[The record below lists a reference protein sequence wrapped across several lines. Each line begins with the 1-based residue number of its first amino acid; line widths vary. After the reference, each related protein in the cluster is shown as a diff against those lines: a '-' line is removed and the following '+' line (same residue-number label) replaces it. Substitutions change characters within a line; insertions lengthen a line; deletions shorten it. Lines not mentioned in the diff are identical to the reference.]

1 MNDLAKALKA
11 ERPGFIG
18 RQRIEAPLG
27 ERRGAA
33 KQAFTMERLRRL
45 AVWGAAAAAAVL
57 IVALTGRSDVAV
69 QRIALIL
76 HHPKPALA
84 PAFDAQAATAQL
96 AEAVQSLKANDEQL
110 QSRLAAV
117 EHNVDDV
124 TGSITKQMQEAAA
137 TRHAEDGPSL
147 AATALASASTI
158 APVDIPP
165 APASAP
171 VYTTA
176 RTEPEIGPPPPKVAF
191 GIDIGSGL
199 TLQALRLRWAAIRT
213 AHPQFFESLEPI
225 ISVREVPHT
234 NRIELRLIAGPI
246 AQPGA
251 AAALCAQLAALGL
264 YCQPTIYDGQHLA
277 LR

>member
-1 MNDLAKALKA
+1 MNDLAEALKA

-27 ERRGAA
+27 DKRGAT
-33 KQAFTMERLRRL
+33 KRVFTMQGLRRL
-45 AVWGAAAAAAVL
+45 AVWGAAAASAVL
-57 IVALTGRSDVAV
+57 VVVLASRSEVAAERF
-69 QRIALIL
+69 ALIL
-76 HHPKPALA
+76 HHPKPAAA
-84 PAFDAQAATAQL
+84 PVFDAQAATAQL
-96 AEAVQSLKANDEQL
+96 AEAVQGLKANDEQL

-117 EHNVDDV
+117 EHDVDDV
-124 TGSITKQMQEAAA
+124 TGTITKQIQAAA
-137 TRHAEDGPSL
+137 ASRHEDGPSL
-147 AATALASASTI
+147 AATALASASI

-165 APASAP
+165 APASVPAP
-171 VYTTA
+171 A
-176 RTEPEIGPPPPKVAF
+176 MAKIEPAAPPPKTAF
-191 GIDIGSGL
+191 GVDIGSGL
-199 TLQALRLRWAAIRT
+199 TLQALRMRWAAIRT

-234 NRIELRLIAGPI
+234 NKIELRLVAGPI

-251 AAALCAQLAALGL
+251 AAQLCAQLAALGL

>member
-1 MNDLAKALKA
+1 MNDLAEALKA

-27 ERRGAA
+27 DKRGAP
-33 KQAFTMERLRRL
+33 KRVFTMQGLRRL
-45 AVWGAAAAAAVL
+45 AVWGAAAASAVL
-57 IVALTGRSDVAV
+57 VVVLASRSEVAAERF
-69 QRIALIL
+69 ALIL
-76 HHPKPALA
+76 HHPKPAAA
-84 PAFDAQAATAQL
+84 PVFDAQAATVQL
-96 AEAVQSLKANDEQL
+96 AEAVQGLKANDEQL

-124 TGSITKQMQEAAA
+124 TGTITKQIQAVAAS
-137 TRHAEDGPSL
+137 RHEDGPSL
-147 AATALASASTI
+147 AATALASASI

-165 APASAP
+165 APASAVLP
-171 VYTTA
+171 ATIK
-176 RTEPEIGPPPPKVAF
+176 TEPEIAAPPPKTAF
-191 GIDIGSGL
+191 GVDIGSGL
-199 TLQALRLRWAAIRT
+199 TLQALRMRWAAIRT
-213 AHPQFFESLEPI
+213 GHPQFFESLEPI

-234 NRIELRLIAGPI
+234 NKIELRLVAGPI

-251 AAALCAQLAALGL
+251 AAQLCAQLAALGL

>member
-1 MNDLAKALKA
+1 MNDLAEALKA

-27 ERRGAA
+27 DKRGTT
-33 KQAFTMERLRRL
+33 KRVFTMQGLRRL
-45 AVWGAAAAAAVL
+45 AVWGAAAAGAIL
-57 IVALTGRSDVAV
+57 IVALTSRSDVALD
-69 QRIALIL
+69 RFALIL
-76 HHPKPALA
+76 HHPKPPAT

-96 AEAVQSLKANDEQL
+96 AEAVQSLKANNEQL

-117 EHNVDDV
+117 EHDVDDV
-124 TGSITKQMQEAAA
+124 TGSITKQIQAAA
-137 TRHAEDGPSL
+137 ASRHADDGPSL
-147 AATALASASTI
+147 AATALASASI

-171 VYTTA
+171 APVTA
-176 RTEPEIGPPPPKVAF
+176 KIAPEIAPPPPKVAF
-191 GIDIGSGL
+191 GVDIGSGL
-199 TLQALRLRWAAIRT
+199 NLQALRMRWAAIRT

-234 NRIELRLIAGPI
+234 NRIELRLVAGPI
-246 AQPGA
+246 AQPGTA
-251 AAALCAQLAALGL
+251 AQLCAQLAALGL

>member
-1 MNDLAKALKA
+1 MNDLAEALKA

-27 ERRGAA
+27 DKRGAT
-33 KQAFTMERLRRL
+33 KRVFTMQGLRRL
-45 AVWGAAAAAAVL
+45 AVWGAAAASAVL
-57 IVALTGRSDVAV
+57 VVVLASRSEVAAERF
-69 QRIALIL
+69 ALIL
-76 HHPKPALA
+76 HHPKPAAA
-84 PAFDAQAATAQL
+84 PVFDAQAATAQL
-96 AEAVQSLKANDEQL
+96 AEAVQGLKANDEQL

-124 TGSITKQMQEAAA
+124 TGTITKQIQAVAAS
-137 TRHAEDGPSL
+137 RHEDGPSL
-147 AATALASASTI
+147 AATALASASI

-165 APASAP
+165 APASAVLP
-171 VYTTA
+171 ATIK
-176 RTEPEIGPPPPKVAF
+176 TEPEIAAPPPKTAF
-191 GIDIGSGL
+191 GVDIGSGL
-199 TLQALRLRWAAIRT
+199 TLQALRMRWAAIRT
-213 AHPQFFESLEPI
+213 GHPQFFESLEPI

-234 NRIELRLIAGPI
+234 NKIELRLVAGPI

-251 AAALCAQLAALGL
+251 AAQLCAQLAALGL